1 MQHIPGRRAD
11 RWWHRRWIVELLS
24 VFPPVAVAAATG
36 LLTLRAPGGDALG
49 WVLVGAAG
57 WLMIASS
64 AKVLH
69 ARSRDEERAS
79 AEQHSGLNGAL
90 HVLYGVVRH
99 AAGLGDG
106 PDDHL
111 RATIHRV
118 VPPASPRRLPEEM
131 EQLLPYLC
139 RTGGGEGR
147 TFSIRSGIIG
157 RAARERLILTAS
169 RRGDDHEAMV
179 AELVREWSYPEEEAR
194 ALRADRRAWM
204 AVPLVRPGDRRVVA
218 VVYLD
223 SDQGDVFTPRVQE
236 FVSAGCGGIAH
247 FLPKTY

>member
-11 RWWHRRWIVELLS
+11 HWWSRRWIVELLS
-24 VFPPVAVAAATG
+24 VVPPVTVAAVTG
-36 LLTLRAPGGDALG
+36 LLTLREPGGARFG
-49 WVLVGAAG
+49 WVLVAAAL
-57 WLMIASS
+57 WLAISS
-64 AKVLH
+64 AVRVLH
-69 ARSRDEERAS
+69 ARSRDAERADR
-79 AEQHSGLNGAL
+79 ADHVGLNGAL

-106 PDDHL
+106 ADDHL

-118 VPPASPRRLPEEM
+118 VPPSSPGRRPEEM

-139 RTGGGEGR
+139 RSGGGDGR
-147 TFSIRSGIIG
+147 IFSIRSGIIG

-169 RRGDDHEAMV
+169 RRSDDHETMV

-194 ALRADRRAWM
+194 TLRADRRAWM
-204 AVPLVRPGDRRVVA
+204 AVPLVRPGDHRVVA

-223 SDQGDVFTPRVQE
+223 SDLGDVFTPRVQE
-236 FVSAGCGGIAH
+236 VVSAACGGIAH
-247 FLPKTY
+247 FLPKAY